1 MAATTE
7 DQRRHRTQRNPR
19 PAIWLGAAARRWRR
33 YLSGGLA
40 PAVGLAG
47 HPARV
52 RLGFSAL
59 VVLAVETVAAATT
72 TGFIT
77 GIGVTVACTA
87 GLVIFFCVFLGT
99 YSEFNIGASTS
110 YPPVGTSQ
118 SVRYAPAG
126 SYAFW
131 SACQG
136 MGPDGIA
143 RMGPGGEL
151 ARVYFWA
158 GQPGGGLPHGHRIRV
173 LRRWFRPASYW
184 FVPNTGDLIAL
195 KAGQPYAAACPVR
208 SAERHIGAR
217 RPLVP
222 MHVGDYPCPVEP
234 SCKLAHRRSLHRTT
248 SGRVGCPDTVRAMT
262 YGDRELAGADT
273 LEGLCQRGRGAG
285 YLRALAYPVEA
296 AEVIVNCVHHDG
308 VGTTRSMSGDGS
320 TRRSSWTSAS
330 TSPVCCRTSRR
341 RSGRATTGTSRSPPK
356 CWLGAPAE
364 ACQAR

>member
-19 PAIWLGAAARRWRR
+19 PAIWLGAALAAGGAT
-33 YLSGGLA
+33 YLGASLLRLGSPVTRLVFA
-40 PAVGLAG
+40 
-47 HPARV
+47 
-52 RLGFSAL
+52 LGFSAL

-195 KAGQPYAAACPVR
+195 KAGQPYAAACP
-208 SAERHIGAR
+208 
-217 RPLVP
+217 
-222 MHVGDYPCPVEP
+222 
-234 SCKLAHRRSLHRTT
+234 
-248 SGRVGCPDTVRAMT
+248 
-262 YGDRELAGADT
+262 
-273 LEGLCQRGRGAG
+273 
-285 YLRALAYPVEA
+285 
-296 AEVIVNCVHHDG
+296 
-308 VGTTRSMSGDGS
+308 
-320 TRRSSWTSAS
+320 
-330 TSPVCCRTSRR
+330 
-341 RSGRATTGTSRSPPK
+341 
-356 CWLGAPAE
+356 
-364 ACQAR
+364 